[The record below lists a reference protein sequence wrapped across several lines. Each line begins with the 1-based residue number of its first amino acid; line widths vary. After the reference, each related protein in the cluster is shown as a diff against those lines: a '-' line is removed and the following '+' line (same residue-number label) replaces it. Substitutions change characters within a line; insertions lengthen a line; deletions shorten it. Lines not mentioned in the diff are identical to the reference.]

1 MDILIQNALPIGVML
16 VSAIIALR
24 LEFTQ
29 KKKIVW
35 AAVAFAIVIALF
47 VFLAIVGAT
56 LSEYLLITLIILL
69 VCTA

>member
-1 MDILIQNALPIGVML
+1 MDILIQNALPIGAML
-16 VSAIIALR
+16 ISAIIALR
-24 LEFTQ
+24 LEFVR
-29 KKKIVW
+29 KHKLLW
-35 AAVAFAIVIALF
+35 AGVAFAIVIALF